1 MLSRWSHVLLVA
13 SVLAACGTPDPVQSV
28 SGPGR
33 YDLPARI
40 SDQLVITD
48 VTETGDGLS
57 GSVKVTYL
65 KSGKK
70 KSTSF
75 AKRGD
80 SDGYLTYR
88 GREFPPNPDA
98 EKALREG
105 ESWDGPIID
114 ERSIETP
121 EGAIIGVAG
130 NTVLQGQIRIR
141 TLGNTNAEQDEDAD
155 AE

>member
-1 MLSRWSHVLLVA
+1 MLLRWSYALLVA
-13 SVLAACGTPDPVQSV
+13 SILASCGTPEAVQSV

-40 SDQLVITD
+40 SDELVISD

-57 GSVKVTYL
+57 GSVTVTYR
-65 KSGKK
+65 KNGKK

-75 AKRGD
+75 SERGD

-88 GREFPPNPDA
+88 GREFPPNSDA

-105 ESWDGPIID
+105 KPWDGPIID

-121 EGAIIGVAG
+121 DGTIIGVAG
-130 NTVLQGQIRIR
+130 NTVSQGQIRIR
-141 TLGNTNAEQDEDAD
+141 TLSSTIAEQGAGGQ
-155 AE
+155 AR